1 MNQTNTRDSVL
12 EALKAL
18 PEDATL
24 DQIIERLVFMAKL
37 EEGLQQSEARA
48 LISHEDIVNSAKPC

>member
-1 MNQTNTRDSVL
+1 MNQTSML
-12 EALKAL
+12 ESLKSL

-37 EEGLQQSEARA
+37 EESLQQSEARD
-48 LISHEDIVNSAKPC
+48 LISHKAIAKRFAQ

>member
-1 MNQTNTRDSVL
+1 ML
-12 EALKAL
+12 ESLKSL

-37 EEGLQQSEARA
+37 EESLQQSEARD
-48 LISHEDIVNSAKPC
+48 LISHKAIAKRFAQ

>member
-1 MNQTNTRDSVL
+1 MNQTNTRDTVL
-12 EALKAL
+12 EALKTL

-48 LISHEDIVNSAKPC
+48 LISHEDIVKRFAQ

>member
-1 MNQTNTRDSVL
+1 MNQTNTRDTVL
-12 EALKAL
+12 ESLKSL

-37 EEGLQQSEARA
+37 EEGLQQSEARD
-48 LISHEDIVNSAKPC
+48 LISHEAIAKRFAQ